1 MAQRDEHQKKSGPVK
16 KNISMVYRS
25 DVMRLVPYFFS
36 VLFGLSVYYVVWLMP
51 KEFPVAMSIVL
62 ALLWGFVF
70 AIAETILLFWGV
82 MLAGAFIEGVC
93 ELCQLSR
100 DSSEF
105 RWKIATV
112 LLLFFGGSAAAWIV
126 L

>member
-1 MAQRDEHQKKSGPVK
+1 
-16 KNISMVYRS
+16 
-25 DVMRLVPYFFS
+25 MRLVPYFFS